1 MTQLDHTQSGG
12 VSAGASNQIAQVHD
26 MVAGSVI
33 TITQTHDAVIDLA
46 TQVAQTRAE
55 IEALRREM
63 WEATLDSR
71 TFANKAIVSLD
82 GYILD
87 ERAERRKMAGDIQ
100 TYGTWLVEARG
111 AIVTLKERLADA
123 TAALAQQI
131 EAVRADAARFGASL
145 ALLHRL
151 RLWLIAIGVLALLA
165 LLLAAVAFGGWRS
178 L

>member
-1 MTQLDHTQSGG
+1 VTQLDHTQSGG
-12 VSAGASNQIAQVHD
+12 VSTGASNQIAQVRD

-33 TITQTHDAVIDLA
+33 TITQTHDAVVDLA
-46 TQVAQTRAE
+46 AQVAQTRAE

-111 AIVTLKERLADA
+111 AIVALKERLADA
-123 TAALAQQI
+123 TATLAQQI
-131 EAVRADAARFGASL
+131 EAIRGDAARVAAHM
-145 ALLHRL
+145 ALLSRL
-151 RLWLIAIGVLALLA
+151 RLWIIAIGILALLA
-165 LLLAAVAFGGWRS
+165 LLLSAVATGGP
-178 L
+178 